1 MDVATFPL
9 VATRMDFA
17 QQFKRSGP
25 AKFTDA
31 ERKNASILVIEPEAS
46 LRNSLRQML
55 IRLGYGTVSDASDH
69 IQALKK
75 FEERRF
81 SHVIFEAKKTSMPT
95 TDFLTKIIELDS
107 SVITIPASWEPN
119 VDDVFGLLIIG
130 ARGFIVKPF
139 TEESVDESI
148 IMASKGEPI
157 SDAIL
162 YAKDRNEA
170 LASLIMTQLDKLAT
184 TLRQSQHF
192 ETARR
197 EIPRRT
203 AGLRRTMDIGR
214 TFARGG
220 PDKLLESLVEFCLER
235 SDGPATRLGR
245 LRKRLVGRK
254 PLPQSKTAA
263 PGADA
268 APAQAVEGP
277 AAEVHVAAEEGDAA
291 APLAASTEPTP

>member
-1 MDVATFPL
+1 MN
-9 VATRMDFA
+9 FA
-17 QQFKRSGP
+17 QQFKRGGP
-25 AKFTDA
+25 ATLTDA
-31 ERKNASILVIEPEAS
+31 ERKNASILVVEPEAS

-69 IQALKK
+69 VQALKK
-75 FEERRF
+75 IEERRF
-81 SHVIFEAKKTSMPT
+81 SHVIFEAKRTSMPAN
-95 TDFLTKIIELDS
+95 DFLTKVIELDS
-107 SVITIPASWEPN
+107 SVVSIATSWEPN

-184 TLRQSQHF
+184 TLRQSVHF

-220 PDKLLESLVEFCLER
+220 PEKLLESLVDFCLER

-254 PLPQSKTAA
+254 SQNQSKEEVPPDQLT
-263 PGADA
+263 P
-268 APAQAVEGP
+268 PVEGTAPPQDPHDEGKNGAKGQP
-277 AAEVHVAAEEGDAA
+277 ARARAESIDPVQ
-291 APLAASTEPTP
+291 

>member
-1 MDVATFPL
+1 
-9 VATRMDFA
+9 MDFA
-17 QQFKRSGP
+17 QQFKRGGP

-81 SHVIFEAKKTSMPT
+81 THIIFEAKKTSMPT
-95 TDFLTKIIELDS
+95 TEFLTKVIELDS
-107 SVITIPASWEPN
+107 AVITIPASWEPN

-220 PDKLLESLVEFCLER
+220 PEKLLESLVEFCLER

-254 PLPQSKTAA
+254 PLPAKAAASENSASGELPTEPPSDTTAQQ
-263 PGADA
+263 PE
-268 APAQAVEGP
+268 EGETTP
-277 AAEVHVAAEEGDAA
+277 AA
-291 APLAASTEPTP
+291 LSASTETPQ

>member
-1 MDVATFPL
+1 
-9 VATRMDFA
+9 
-17 QQFKRSGP
+17 
-25 AKFTDA
+25 
-31 ERKNASILVIEPEAS
+31 
-46 LRNSLRQML
+46 ML
-55 IRLGYGTVSDASDH
+55 IRLGYGTVSDAADH
-69 IQALKK
+69 VQALKK
-75 FEERRF
+75 IEERRF
-81 SHVIFEAKKTSMPT
+81 SHIIFEAKRTSMPSN
-95 TDFLTKIIELDS
+95 DFLTKVIELDS
-107 SVITIPASWEPN
+107 TVFSIATSWEPN

-184 TLRQSQHF
+184 TLRQSVHF

-197 EIPRRT
+197 EIPRRA
-203 AGLRRTMDIGR
+203 AGLRRTMNIGR

-220 PDKLLESLVEFCLER
+220 PEKLLDSLVDFCLER

-245 LRKRLVGRK
+245 LRKRLVTRK
-254 PLPQSKTAA
+254 SHNQSEEISPEQASPPVEDTAA
-263 PGADA
+263 RQDSLNERKKSGEEQPVR
-268 APAQAVEGP
+268 AV
-277 AAEVHVAAEEGDAA
+277 AESIDPVQ
-291 APLAASTEPTP
+291 